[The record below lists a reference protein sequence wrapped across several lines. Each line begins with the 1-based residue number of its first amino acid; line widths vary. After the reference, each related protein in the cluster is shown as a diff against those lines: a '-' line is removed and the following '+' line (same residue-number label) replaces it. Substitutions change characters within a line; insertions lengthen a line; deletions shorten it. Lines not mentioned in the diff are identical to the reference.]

1 MIKFFNVKT
10 GETRILDPATM
21 DPQFIE
27 PAISAL
33 YNSSNLHVNAT
44 RGQDFGWRISPETV
58 KRIRDIKR
66 DDLMINR
73 IAAGTQILPE
83 NLQDTDIL
91 TWIVKDDARKE
102 ALKNEEAAGDYNQQY
117 EDELRQIGASPKE
130 YNPATE
136 IPSMVQPPAPAEE
149 AETEAD
155 LEAQAAAAAKKN
167 EKTPE
172 QVQKEKDEEDRLMAE
187 LEAEEAE
194 EQRLK
199 EAGSEVGSPAEKQK
213 AAEEAAATS
222 EAIKSDEKTS
232 TKAPEKVAKTQAKA
246 DNKSNS

>member
-1 MIKFFNVKT
+1 MIKFFNIKT

-27 PAISAL
+27 PAIAAL

-44 RGQDFGWRISPETV
+44 RGQDFGWRIAPETV

-66 DDLMINR
+66 DDAMINR

-83 NLQDTDIL
+83 NISDTDIL

-102 ALKNEEAAGDYNQQY
+102 ALKNEAAEEDYSAQY
-117 EDELRQIGASPKE
+117 EAELRAVGASPRE

-136 IPSMVQPPAPAEE
+136 IPSIAQPAIAPEDE
-149 AETEAD
+149 AETEED
-155 LEAQAAAAAKKN
+155 LEAQAAKAAKAN
-167 EKTPE
+167 EKTPAQKKKE
-172 QVQKEKDEEDRLMAE
+172 QEEEDRLMAE

-194 EQRLK
+194 EKRLK
-199 EAGSEVGSPAEKQK
+199 DAGSEVGDPAAHQ
-213 AAEEAAATS
+213 ANAEEAAATT
-222 EAIKSDEKTS
+222 EALSKD
-232 TKAPEKVAKTQAKA
+232 KADGKNTVAKTQAKA